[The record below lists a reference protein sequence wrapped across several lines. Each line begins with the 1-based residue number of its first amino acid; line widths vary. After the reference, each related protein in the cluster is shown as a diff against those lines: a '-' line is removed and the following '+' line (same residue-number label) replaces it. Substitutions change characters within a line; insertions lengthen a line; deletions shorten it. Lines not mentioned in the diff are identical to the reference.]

1 MSNVINHVRIKENG
15 CAFFLLPW
23 YSYISL
29 TQYLKK
35 VVLLLF
41 CESIFLSPYNLC
53 PYLYLFF
60 VHFLSCKNSPGN
72 AVCETVENSKA
83 GGTKGSKA

>member
-1 MSNVINHVRIKENG
+1 MICVEALGHDISNVINRVRIEENG

-23 YSYISL
+23 YSYTSL
-29 TQYLKK
+29 TQYLKKK

-41 CESIFLSPYNLC
+41 CESILLSPYNLC

-60 VHFLSCKNSPGN
+60 VHFLFM
-72 AVCETVENSKA
+72 
-83 GGTKGSKA
+83 